1 MLVRVREELVSDSE
15 KEKYTEGYRRLGKSL
30 DNKINVDIP
39 DFYGGMYVE

>member
-1 MLVRVREELVSDSE
+1 MLVHMREELVSDSE
-15 KEKYTEGYRRLGKSL
+15 KEKFAEGYMRLGKSL